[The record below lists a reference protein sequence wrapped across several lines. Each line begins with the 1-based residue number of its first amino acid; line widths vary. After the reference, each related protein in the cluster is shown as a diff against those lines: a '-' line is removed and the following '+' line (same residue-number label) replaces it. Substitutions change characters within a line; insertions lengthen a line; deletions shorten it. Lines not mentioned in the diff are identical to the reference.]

1 MKDNLVRGKGTIYII
16 YYYTHVTT
24 ILYLGEP
31 QSTVFVRQMIIVLAY
46 YIFINSLLKFLSQY
60 DTL

>member
-24 ILYLGEP
+24 ILYFMRTTEHNFCKADDYSVG
-31 QSTVFVRQMIIVLAY
+31 
-46 YIFINSLLKFLSQY
+46 LLHFYKQLTEISVSI
-60 DTL
+60 